1 MTKLK
6 FRNILILIFMH
17 FQLTSHHLLV
27 SLKAHE
33 HWQKFSQ
40 KKNICQKF
48 AKLPALVSNYVLA
61 LATLGDDSIL
71 RVIQGET
78 NGLYYKHI
86 KIVMSDAFS
95 IDVPQP

>member
-1 MTKLK
+1 
-6 FRNILILIFMH
+6 MH
-17 FQLTSHHLLV
+17 FQLTSDYLRV
-27 SLKAHE
+27 SLKAHV

-40 KKNICQKF
+40 RNICEKF
-48 AKLPALVSNYVLA
+48 AKLHATVSNYVLA
-61 LATLGDDSIL
+61 LATFGDATIL
-71 RVIQGET
+71 HVSQGET

>member
-1 MTKLK
+1 
-6 FRNILILIFMH
+6 MH
-17 FQLTSHHLLV
+17 FKLTSDPLRV

-33 HWQKFSQ
+33 HWQKFTQ
-40 KKNICQKF
+40 KNSCQKF

-61 LATLGDDSIL
+61 LATLGDATTL

-78 NGLYYKHI
+78 NGVYYKHI
-86 KIVMSDAFS
+86 KIVMSNAFS